1 MSVFICNSRGGVANS
16 VCIIAMGLNATF
28 GAPKI
33 PLHLS
38 PIPDAFIFA
47 GPQHVRERATRCA
60 PAERAATTFALG
72 RLALL
77 LFKQHT

>member
-1 MSVFICNSRGGVANS
+1 MNLKYTKSTNSI
-16 VCIIAMGLNATF
+16 VCHHNAIRRDPRRQKFRFTCV
-28 GAPKI
+28 
-33 PLHLS
+33 S
-38 PIPDAFIFA
+38 DTRYAFIFA
-47 GPQHVRERATRCA
+47 GPHHVRERATQCV

>member
-1 MSVFICNSRGGVANS
+1 MWNRRIPSSSCV
-16 VCIIAMGLNATF
+16 IAIQIDATF
-28 GAPKI
+28 GTENSVS
-33 PLHLS
+33 LVSVL
-38 PIPDAFIFA
+38 PDAFIFA
-47 GPQHVRERATRCA
+47 GPQHVQERATRCA